1 MKYFKLF
8 MHNLWVILKE
18 ILKVVLYAVLTT
30 GGFFIAITVLF
41 KWPVFAICGSL
52 FVILIIAAIRKTNRD
67 IAEEEMRLGSQ
78 IVDNAWHTFYNMEPK
93 GTKLEN
99 EEKIKALNKYTRLL
113 AEFNEKFPYANKT
126 NRYYQF
132 HDW

>member
-18 ILKVVLYAVLTT
+18 ILKVVLYAVLIT
-30 GGFFIAITVLF
+30 GGFFIAITALFNWPLITICVVLF
-41 KWPVFAICGSL
+41 G
-52 FVILIIAAIRKTNRD
+52 ILIIVAIQKTNRD
-67 IAEEEMRLGSQ
+67 IVEEDMRLGSQ
-78 IVDNAWHTFYNMEPK
+78 IVDTAWYTFYNMEPK

-99 EEKIKALNKYTRLL
+99 ENKIIALNKYTRLL
-113 AEFNEKFPYANKT
+113 AEFNEKFPYVHKA

>member
-30 GGFFIAITVLF
+30 GGFFIAVTALFNWPIIT
-41 KWPVFAICGSL
+41 ICGSL
-52 FVILIIAAIRKTNRD
+52 FMVLIIVAIRRTNRE

-78 IVDNAWHTFYNMEPK
+78 IVDTAWYTFYNMEPK
-93 GTKLEN
+93 GRKLEN
-99 EEKIKALNKYTRLL
+99 EEKIIALNKYTRLL
-113 AEFNEKFPYANKT
+113 EEFNERFPDFYKT
-126 NRYYQF
+126 NKYYQF
-132 HDW
+132 NDW